1 MNFFLR
7 HFTLLFLSF
16 NLLIIFL
23 FLIKGLESKSSLYYD
38 KSQKKILTYS
48 SIDYSFFGHSQSLA
62 GINQFLIEDLTG
74 SKVQNFSR
82 PGAPLF
88 YTVKRIENFLIKNKQ
103 AKIILELG
111 TNQVDEKGMIRNLL
125 ESKSAEENFIR
136 FLTNNASLLS
146 LKELYFF
153 LKIDFIKTIIACTK
167 SIYTPMNIFIGYQ
180 SNENLLSS
188 AFENIDE
195 TEKHINAVKT
205 IEEQHIQLELNL
217 LFKLLTDFPERD
229 FLIIRI
235 PEHPK
240 HLSLFDNEENYSKV
254 VNRLSDFK
262 NVSFKDYSSFDL
274 DNESYRD
281 FNHLS
286 SKGMNI
292 FSTHLLIQNPIF
304 FKNTD

>member
-1 MNFFLR
+1 MKTFLR
-7 HFTLLFLSF
+7 HFTLFFLSF
-16 NLLIIFL
+16 NLFIIIL
-23 FLIKGLESKSSLYYD
+23 FIIKGLESKSSLYYD
-38 KSQKKILTYS
+38 KSQKEVLTYS

-62 GINQFLIEDLTG
+62 GINQFLIEDITG

-88 YTVKRIENFLIKNKQ
+88 YTIKRIDNFLNKNKK
-103 AKIILELG
+103 AKIILEIG
-111 TNQVDEKGMIRNLL
+111 TNQVDEKGTIRNLL
-125 ESKSAEENFIR
+125 ESKSTEENFIR

-153 LKIDFIKTIIACTK
+153 LKIDFVKTIIACTK
-167 SIYTPMNIFIGYQ
+167 SIYTPMNIYNGYQ
-180 SNENLLSS
+180 SNENLLSF
-188 AFENIDE
+188 AFENIDV

-205 IEEQHIQLELNL
+205 IKEKHIQIELNL
-217 LFKLLTDFPERD
+217 LYKLLSDFPERD

-240 HLSLFDNEENYSKV
+240 YVSLFDNEENYSKV

-262 NVSFKDYSSFDL
+262 NVSFKDYGSFDL
-274 DNESYRD
+274 GKESYRD
-281 FNHLS
+281 LNHLS

-292 FSTHLLIQNPIF
+292 FSTYLLNQNPTF
-304 FKNTD
+304 FKK

>member
-1 MNFFLR
+1 MKTFLR
-7 HFTLLFLSF
+7 HFTLFFLSF
-16 NLLIIFL
+16 NLFIIIL
-23 FLIKGLESKSSLYYD
+23 FIIKGLESKSSLYYD
-38 KSQKKILTYS
+38 KSQKEVLTYS

-62 GINQFLIEDLTG
+62 GINQFLIEDITG

-88 YTVKRIENFLIKNKQ
+88 YTIKRIDNFLNKNKK
-103 AKIILELG
+103 AKIILEIG
-111 TNQVDEKGMIRNLL
+111 TNQVDEKGTIRNLL
-125 ESKSAEENFIR
+125 ESKSTEENFIR

-153 LKIDFIKTIIACTK
+153 LKIDFVKTIIACTK
-167 SIYTPMNIFIGYQ
+167 SIYTPTNIYNGYQ
-180 SNENLLSS
+180 SNENLLSF
-188 AFENIDE
+188 AFENIDG

-205 IEEQHIQLELNL
+205 IKEKHIQIELNL
-217 LFKLLTDFPERD
+217 LYKLLSDFPERD

-240 HLSLFDNEENYSKV
+240 YVSLFDNEENYSKV

-262 NVSFKDYSSFDL
+262 NVSFKDYGSFDL
-274 DNESYRD
+274 DKESYRD
-281 FNHLS
+281 LNHLS

-292 FSTHLLIQNPIF
+292 FSTYLLNQNPTF
-304 FKNTD
+304 FKK

>member
-1 MNFFLR
+1 MKTFLR
-7 HFTLLFLSF
+7 HFTLFFLSF
-16 NLLIIFL
+16 NLFIIIL
-23 FLIKGLESKSSLYYD
+23 FIIKGLESKSSLYYD
-38 KSQKKILTYS
+38 KSQKEVLTYS

-62 GINQFLIEDLTG
+62 GINQFLIEDITG

-88 YTVKRIENFLIKNKQ
+88 YTIKRIDNFLNKNKK
-103 AKIILELG
+103 AKIILEIG
-111 TNQVDEKGMIRNLL
+111 TNQVDEKGTIRNLL
-125 ESKSAEENFIR
+125 ESKSTEENFIR

-153 LKIDFIKTIIACTK
+153 LKIDFVKTIIACTK
-167 SIYTPMNIFIGYQ
+167 SIYTPMNIYNGYQ
-180 SNENLLSS
+180 SNENLLSF
-188 AFENIDE
+188 AFENIDG

-205 IEEQHIQLELNL
+205 IKEKHIQIELNL
-217 LFKLLTDFPERD
+217 LYKLLSDFPERD

-240 HLSLFDNEENYSKV
+240 YVSLFDNEENYSKV

-262 NVSFKDYSSFDL
+262 NVSFKDYGSFDL
-274 DNESYRD
+274 GKESYRD
-281 FNHLS
+281 LNHLS

-292 FSTHLLIQNPIF
+292 FSTYLLNQNPTF
-304 FKNTD
+304 FKK

>member
-1 MNFFLR
+1 
-7 HFTLLFLSF
+7 
-16 NLLIIFL
+16 
-23 FLIKGLESKSSLYYD
+23 
-38 KSQKKILTYS
+38 
-48 SIDYSFFGHSQSLA
+48 
-62 GINQFLIEDLTG
+62 
-74 SKVQNFSR
+74 
-82 PGAPLF
+82 
-88 YTVKRIENFLIKNKQ
+88 
-103 AKIILELG
+103 
-111 TNQVDEKGMIRNLL
+111 
-125 ESKSAEENFIR
+125 
-136 FLTNNASLLS
+136 
-146 LKELYFF
+146 
-153 LKIDFIKTIIACTK
+153 
-167 SIYTPMNIFIGYQ
+167 MNIFIGYQ

-240 HLSLFDNEENYSKV
+240 YLSLFDNEENYSKV

-292 FSTHLLIQNPIF
+292 FSTHLLIQNPTF